1 MTFVRPRVLRLQPHA
16 PSECNKDVSSSSAG
30 RPSDPHFDHKT
41 GKGRVAGHKGDY
53 DDAIRVKKN
62 IACLLLHETL
72 GGFSPPAA
80 CKIRRLGRAGRHG
93 VDRTKYHAIGRRKRL
108 PFVVHH
114 TQRICK
120 NIVQGDATAT
130 IDKIRGAKARLSNA
144 LGRHV
149 PAAGRA

>member
-1 MTFVRPRVLRLQPHA
+1 MRATPAAPRTATAARP
-16 PSECNKDVSSSSAG
+16 
-30 RPSDPHFDHKT
+30 
-41 GKGRVAGHKGDY
+41 
-53 DDAIRVKKN
+53 
-62 IACLLLHETL
+62 HETL